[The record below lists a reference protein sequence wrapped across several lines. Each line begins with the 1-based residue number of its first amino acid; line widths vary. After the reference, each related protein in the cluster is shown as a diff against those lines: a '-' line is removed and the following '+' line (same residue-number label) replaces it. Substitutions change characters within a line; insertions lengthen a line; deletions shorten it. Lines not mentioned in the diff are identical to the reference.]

1 MAATISP
8 HSVGDREK
16 SSLLSQSYSLVPL
29 ALANERSRVPGDF
42 ILRPVPVGV
51 RSHVG
56 LMTCNVIAL
65 FPCKMIQ
72 E

>member
-1 MAATISP
+1 
-8 HSVGDREK
+8 
-16 SSLLSQSYSLVPL
+16 
-29 ALANERSRVPGDF
+29 VPGDF